1 MNKNLLFLT
10 LAAIALAGSCSKQEP
25 VSTPQQNFPEAV
37 ATLSVALR
45 TPLTKSSQTAQEEAV
60 SSLDVF
66 VFNEDGSRVEASA
79 HGSSTSVDVSV
90 SIGTKVVA
98 ALVNYSGEIPSFV
111 SVSDLEE
118 IVSDLSDNTP
128 SKFVM
133 YGKTGA
139 TAVTTSSAVTVEVS
153 RLVARVKLGQVINA
167 LTGPYEGEQ
176 LQVSGAYLINV
187 AGESLLGGSS
197 AVPSKWYNKQKNC
210 SELPSLL
217 NAGTQM
223 NFYCYPNSVS
233 SDSSSKDWSPRYTR
247 LVVEAVIAG
256 HTWYYPINLPLIKA
270 NCSYEIPSLTIT
282 RLGSTDPDTPIEVG
296 TASFTVEVKDWTV
309 VPKTEVTI

>member
-1 MNKNLLFLT
+1 MKTKITFLT
-10 LAAIALAGSCSKQEP
+10 LAAIFAAWSCSKQEP
-25 VSTPQQNFPEAV
+25 VIIPQQGQDAQV
-37 ATLSVALR
+37 TLSVGLQA
-45 TPLTKSSQTAQEEAV
+45 PVTKASQTAQEEAV
-60 SSLDVF
+60 STLDVF
-66 VFNEDGSRVEASA
+66 VFNADGSRVEASA
-79 HGSSTSVDVSV
+79 HALTSTVDVSV
-90 SIGTKVVA
+90 SIGTKIVA

-118 IVSDLSDNTP
+118 VVSDLSDNGP

-133 YGKTGA
+133 YGKTAA

-167 LTGPYEGEQ
+167 LTGPYEGEE

-187 AGESLLGGSS
+187 AGEVALGGSS

-217 NAGTQM
+217 NAGTPM
-223 NFYCYPNSVS
+223 NFYCYPNPVS
-233 SDSSSKDWSPRYTR
+233 SDSSSKDWSPRFTR

-256 HTWYYPINLPLIKA
+256 ETWYYPINLPLIKS

-296 TASFTVEVKDWTV
+296 SALFSIEVKDWTI